1 MPLPHPTAPK
11 RMVVVRRPPQVAVSV
26 FVMDKED
33 PLIRGL
39 AKTQK
44 EALLEAFR
52 REIATLK
59 QFAQAK
65 PMPCPSVLRLFQ
77 ARS

>member
-1 MPLPHPTAPK
+1 MYVYLLSCTI
-11 RMVVVRRPPQVAVSV
+11 QVAVSV
-26 FVMDKED
+26 FVLDKED

-52 REIATLK
+52 REIAILK
-59 QFAQAK
+59 QFSQAK

-77 ARS
+77 VRHFWKL